1 MRMIEVLEEEINKSL
16 QEMEEKTNKNEGN
29 E

>member
-16 QEMEEKTNKNEGN
+16 QEMEEKTNKNAGN

>member
-16 QEMEEKTNKNEGN
+16 QEMEEKTNKNEEN

>member
-1 MRMIEVLEEEINKSL
+1 MRMIEVLEEETNKSL